1 MDIPVWALW
10 SLAASLLLIG
20 ELLTPGLFFL
30 GPLALAAM
38 AATLAAALSGS
49 AAAVVVFICGC
60 AVSLVVLRPLAR
72 RHVRLPALSRTGAAA
87 LVGRP
92 AVVLQHVDRSG
103 GRVKIG
109 GEVWSARSYLHDQE
123 MEPG

>member
-1 MDIPVWALW
+1 MDRHATAIRADSRSGLGRRSPQRWPRPAAWTRPKARAVMDVPVWALW

-72 RHVRLPALSRTGAAA
+72 RHVRLPALSRTGA
-87 LVGRP
+87 
-92 AVVLQHVDRSG
+92 
-103 GRVKIG
+103 
-109 GEVWSARSYLHDQE
+109 
-123 MEPG
+123 